1 MADSLG
7 LPLTPTEALAFSQFF
22 KFADKTG
29 NGIITPNASV
39 AFFTKSKLPQPI
51 LSEVWKQ
58 SAGEKGYL
66 DQGAFYKACKLI
78 ALAQSGKQPTV
89 ANLSTATPLP
99 AFEGVDIT
107 TGVASPLSVNRTGT
121 TIGGPLSVQR
131 TGSTMGTPLVPQ
143 MTGGLTPQ
151 LTGSGGAF
159 SITPE
164 ERERFAQAFQSCSP
178 VDGKITSESARNLF
192 VKSQLPVDQLSSI
205 WFLVDKTGSP
215 YITRTQFFVCMFMI
229 TRLRSGIISTVPSTV
244 PQALLTALG
253 GEGSPPISPVQ
264 QPRMF
269 PGYSTGGTSDWIIT
283 SEDRAQSEKWFDAL
297 DAARKGY
304 VTGDEAYGFMLKS
317 NLSETVLADIWSLSD
332 TGKVG
337 RLSREEFGIAM
348 YLIKKKLA
356 GATLPTTLPAS
367 LAPKPQSAFDLLSGL
382 SSAPAPSFGGIN
394 FSATTAEPAIDLLS
408 DGPALASAPSNPDPF
423 GSASPMFGS
432 ARPAAS
438 PSFSSAFSS
447 TTPSFGSTPGFG
459 AAATT
464 SSMFSSTGNIIQ
476 DLERDVTVRRNELKD
491 ASEQAAKIVPMT
503 EEIKQKREELE
514 NELRKL
520 TTEKHELTLK
530 MSQARADL
538 EGNRM
543 IVAET
548 EGMLARERQMV
559 EIARRDLEN
568 GKRQLDALM
577 MEKQRFDEMS
587 RVNKEN
593 IVNYTQQIKNFS
605 ETSAG
610 LASDVEKLKAEI
622 LDQINLI
629 EINQNQLVEEQKKYQ
644 TLQLERQQAQLQL
657 ERERTAALDLANQ
670 AVAMKAQVAAVEREN
685 AQIQV
690 EIANVAAANAA
701 AAAANAVTA
710 ASIPKPLDRSPA
722 LAHLS
727 PDKAKS
733 LSLSELSAKAGPSG
747 PASPPLPPLSTKPSG
762 SAHHAPSPL
771 SSSIQ
776 PTFDVSSQPRL
787 SFDNFNTQIAD
798 HVSISSTEALKSPVT
813 IGTDSAPDSATT
825 KGQEDSQF
833 DSAFPDV
840 ENFEAQFGKPTDPAP
855 ATLSESETIGA
866 VSSPSQKRSR
876 PAPPPPPAA
885 RRTGPVSLDAFDIDA
900 ELQNAVAAAP
910 DATVLAASV
919 ALPLSSATSPLDDLS
934 PAAVSTSGSTQ
945 PFQTAVF
952 PADDS
957 AFQFEA
963 TFDNAQNGTVAGDG
977 LLSFEDAFSSPA
989 FPTAG
994 AVPATAGVD
1003 TDFDAA
1009 FGGPLPA
1016 ATTSSAAFNTAGNFS
1031 FDDDPFGPFPPASTG
1046 AAPAA
1051 SAAGSTP
1058 FDLDSAFGGTFA
1070 PDAAAG
1076 LTADAVF
1083 GTLTAPIPDVAEES
1097 DMEEVK
1103 KLMNMGFTKAQA
1115 VQALEKHGFDVEKA
1129 ANELLEGTA

>member
-1 MADSLG
+1 MADTFG
-7 LPLTPTEALAFSQFF
+7 LPLTPTEALAFSHFF

-66 DQGAFYKACKLI
+66 DQGAFFKACKLI

-89 ANLSTATPLP
+89 ANLSIATPLP

-107 TGVASPLSVNRTGT
+107 PGVASPLSVNRTGT
-121 TIGGPLSVQR
+121 TIGGPLSAQR

-143 MTGGLTPQ
+143 MTGGLTAQ

-164 ERERFAQAFQSCSP
+164 ERERFTQAFQSCSP

-215 YITRTQFFVCMFMI
+215 YITRNQFFVCMFMI
-229 TRLRSGIISTVPSTV
+229 TRLRSGAISTVPSTV
-244 PQALLTALG
+244 PQALLNALG
-253 GEGSPPISPVQ
+253 GEGSPPISPVP
-264 QPRMF
+264 QPRMV
-269 PGYSTGGTSDWIIT
+269 PGYSSGSTGDWTIT
-283 SEDRAQSEKWFDAL
+283 AEDRAQSNKLFDAL
-297 DAARKGY
+297 DAVRKGY

-317 NLSETVLADIWSLSD
+317 NLSEAILADIWSLSD

-337 RLSREEFGIAM
+337 RLSKEEFGIAM

-356 GATLPTTLPAS
+356 GASLPTNLPAS
-367 LAPKPQSAFDLLSGL
+367 LLPKPQSAFDLLSGM
-382 SSAPAPSFGGIN
+382 SAAPAPSFGGIN

-408 DGPALASAPSNPDPF
+408 DGPALAPTPSNPGPF

-438 PSFSSAFSS
+438 PSFSSAFSA
-447 TTPSFGSTPGFG
+447 TAPAFGSAPGFG
-459 AAATT
+459 AGPTT
-464 SSMFSSTGNIIQ
+464 TSMFSSTGNIIQ
-476 DLERDVTVRRNELKD
+476 DLELDVTVRRNELKD
-491 ASEQAAKIVPMT
+491 ASDQAAKIVPMT

-568 GKRQLDALM
+568 AKRQLDVLM
-577 MEKQRFDEMS
+577 LEKQRFDEMS

-605 ETSAG
+605 ETSVG
-610 LASDVEKLKAEI
+610 LASEVEQLKGEI
-622 LDQINLI
+622 LDQIKLI

-644 TLQLERQQAQLQL
+644 SLQLERQQAQLQL
-657 ERERTAALDLANQ
+657 EKERTSALNLANQ
-670 AVAMKAQVAAVEREN
+670 AVAMKAQVAAAEREN

-690 EIANVAAANAA
+690 EIANVASANTA
-701 AAAANAVTA
+701 AAAANALTA
-710 ASIPKPLDRSPA
+710 ASIPKPVDRSPA

-727 PDKAKS
+727 SDKAKS
-733 LSLSELSAKAGPSG
+733 LSLAELSSRSGPAG
-747 PASPPLPPLSTKPSG
+747 PASPPLPPQSTKPPG
-762 SAHHAPSPL
+762 PVHHAPSPL
-771 SSSIQ
+771 SAMTSSIQ
-776 PTFDVSSQPRL
+776 PVASTLAFDAL
-787 SFDNFNTQIAD
+787 STPTAD
-798 HVSISSTEALKSPVT
+798 QVSISSVGALKSPVT
-813 IGTDSAPDSATT
+813 IPSDSMPESATT
-825 KGQEDSQF
+825 KGQDASEF

-840 ENFEAQFGKPTDPAP
+840 ENFEAQFGKPAD
-855 ATLSESETIGA
+855 ATAATFDESNILAA
-866 VSSPSQKRSR
+866 VSSPSQKRAR
-876 PAPPPPPAA
+876 PAPPPPPSA

-910 DATVLAASV
+910 DGTALAASV
-919 ALPLSSATSPLDDLS
+919 ALPISSATSPLDDLS
-934 PAAVSTSGSTQ
+934 PAAASSSSQ
-945 PFQTAVF
+945 PFQPAAF

-963 TFDNAQNGTVAGDG
+963 TFDIAQGPNGTGAADG
-977 LLSFEDAFSSPA
+977 LLSFDDAFSSPA
-989 FPTAG
+989 FPSTG
-994 AVPATAGVD
+994 AVPAKTALDG
-1003 TDFDAA
+1003 DFDAG

-1016 ATTSSAAFNTAGNFS
+1016 ATSSSAPFATSASFS

-1046 AAPAA
+1046 AAAAAPAT
-1051 SAAGSTP
+1051 GSTP
-1058 FDLDSAFGGTFA
+1058 FDLDSAFGGSLA
-1070 PDAAAG
+1070 VDAAAG

-1083 GTLTAPIPDVAEES
+1083 GSSTGPFPDVAEAN

-1115 VQALEKHGFDVEKA
+1115 IQALEKHGFDVEKA
-1129 ANELLEGTA
+1129 ANELLEGVA